1 MVSRIILII
10 YKTGI
15 DVKTGNL
22 TVWKGISM
30 KLGKVSDT
38 ILDRSIFKL
47 IKKRGILQKEKPAVG
62 KSCSVLDCSEYS
74 KVITHTAYGKWATYK
89 AANAIAAMGGEIKGI
104 HSSIVMPEKAR
115 EIRLKEIIKELE
127 NECITLGIPMLG
139 GHTNVSANVGVP
151 IVSVTGIGFD
161 SKSAD
166 TGNGNEGKSD
176 AGIGCEGSGHEE
188 YEYKGS
194 IKPGQDIILTK
205 CIGIS
210 GIRHIIEARKQEVY
224 ERFSEDV
231 VNKAI
236 GKETDMLTVEDAKLA
251 LGTGKADFM
260 YAVSE
265 GGIFAALWNMAEA
278 GNVGL
283 DIDFKAIPVRQ
294 EIIEI
299 CELFNVNPY
308 ELQSL
313 GCLLVTSENGCDI
326 ISTLN
331 TYGIESSVIGK
342 VTGKKQRILHTVDED
357 RYLDMPKV
365 DEIYRFVSER
375 T

>member
-47 IKKRGILQKEKPAVG
+47 IKKRGTLQKEKPAVG

-151 IVSVTGIGFD
+151 IVSVTGIGF
-161 SKSAD
+161 
-166 TGNGNEGKSD
+166 EG
-176 AGIGCEGSGHEE
+176 CGHQE

-194 IKPGQDIILTK
+194 INPGQDIILTK

-331 TYGIESSVIGK
+331 TYGIEASVIGK

>member
-1 MVSRIILII
+1 MSKQVICLFGKR
-10 YKTGI
+10 
-15 DVKTGNL
+15 
-22 TVWKGISM
+22 ISM

-47 IKKRGILQKEKPAVG
+47 IKKRGTLQKEKPAVG

-89 AANAIAAMGGEIKGI
+89 AANDIAAMGGEIKGI
-104 HSSIVMPEKAR
+104 HISIVMPEKAR

-166 TGNGNEGKSD
+166 TGIGHEGKSADTRIGHECCGNEGYR
-176 AGIGCEGSGHEE
+176 HEE

-251 LGTGKADFM
+251 LGTGKVDFM

-326 ISTLN
+326 INTLN
-331 TYGIESSVIGK
+331 TYGIEASVIGK